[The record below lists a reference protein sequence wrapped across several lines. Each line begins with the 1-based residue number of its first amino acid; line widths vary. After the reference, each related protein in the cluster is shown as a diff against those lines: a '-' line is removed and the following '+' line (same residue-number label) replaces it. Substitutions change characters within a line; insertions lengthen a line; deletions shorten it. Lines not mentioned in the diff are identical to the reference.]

1 MFADGGGNRGGLSGL
16 GRLRRWAGD
25 RLRGLGREPVFRDY
39 EDTLRR
45 LLKGEFED
53 LSPEARREKVE
64 QVISLSAMA
73 AMATAAAPVPFLEL
87 PVQLAMVRTIA
98 RINGVKSPGRKLLWE
113 LVGTL
118 GGGLVMRQIMRMVP
132 VVGALPYLSR
142 IHGATWALGRV
153 AHVYYS
159 GEVPKNKEELRRMFE
174 EIVSKTSAE
183 QSERM
188 RRGDLEAQLRYM
200 DDLLERN
207 VITREEH
214 RRKREELLREI

>member
-25 RLRGLGREPVFRDY
+25 RLRGLGREPVSRDY

-132 VVGALPYLSR
+132 LVGALPYLSR
-142 IHGATWALGRV
+142 IYGATWALGRV
-153 AHVYYS
+153 AHVYFS
-159 GEVPKNKEELRRMFE
+159 GEAPESKEELRRMFE
-174 EIVSKTSAE
+174 ETAGKTSAE

>member
-1 MFADGGGNRGGLSGL
+1 MFADGGGNRGGFSGL
-16 GRLRRWAGD
+16 GRLKRWAGG
-25 RLRGLGREPVFRDY
+25 RLRGLRSGPVFRDY

-45 LLKGEFED
+45 LMKGEFED
-53 LSPEARREKVE
+53 LSPEERREKVE

-98 RINGVKSPGRKLLWE
+98 RINGVKAPGRKLLWE

-118 GGGLVMRQIMRMVP
+118 GGGIVMRQIMRMVP
-132 VVGALPYLSR
+132 VVGSLPYLSR
-142 IHGATWALGRV
+142 IYGATWALGRV

-159 GEVPKNKEELRRMFE
+159 GEVPRDREELRRMFE
-174 EIVSKTSAE
+174 ETAGRTSAE

-188 RRGDLEAQLRYM
+188 RRGDLEAQLRYL
-200 DDLLERN
+200 DDLLGRN
-207 VITREEH
+207 VITHEEH
-214 RRKREELLREI
+214 RKKREELLGNI